1 MDRYEWAKDITEALM
16 PLSPSGR
23 SVVWKAIQEI
33 EKLAKKKSVE
43 DFVNSLE
50 TKKYFEEIESE
61 PGEDVR
67 VITDRSLFFAADA
80 FIEKL

>member
-1 MDRYEWAKDITEALM
+1 MDRYEWANEITEALV

-23 SVVWKAIQEI
+23 AVVWKAVQEI
-33 EKLAKKKSVE
+33 ESLAKKKSVE
-43 DFVNSLE
+43 NFVNSPE
-50 TKKYFEEIESE
+50 IKKYFEEIQSE
-61 PGEDVR
+61 QGETVS